1 MLGKG
6 DGGGSGAGGGAGD
19 RPGGGPGAGRSAG
32 EEGAAVPAEGRLP
45 PVIDRVPTRDKVVFL
60 TYDDGAGADPR
71 LIDLV
76 RERRLP
82 VALFLTD
89 SVAGPGYAHFA
100 RLRGV
105 GASLQNNTLDHP
117 ALRGL
122 PYAGQRAEICGQQ
135 RKLRARFGVRP
146 RFLRPPH
153 GVYDTTTLRAA
164 ADCGIAAVVLS
175 RVTVR
180 PDGRLDF
187 AHGPHELSP
196 GDIVSVPSGRT
207 GGAGGAGGA
216 PAQSLAD
223 RTARLLTELESRDL
237 RVANPADYWGA

>member
-1 MLGKG
+1 M
-6 DGGGSGAGGGAGD
+6 
-19 RPGGGPGAGRSAG
+19 
-32 EEGAAVPAEGRLP
+32 AVPAEGHLP

-60 TYDDGAGADPR
+60 TYDDGAAADPG

-100 RLRGV
+100 RLRAVGV
-105 GASLQNNTLDHP
+105 SLQNNTLDHP

-135 RKLRARFGVRP
+135 RKLRSRFGARP

-153 GVYDTTTLRAA
+153 GAYDTATLRAA

-180 PDGRLDF
+180 PDGRLGF
-187 AHGPHELSP
+187 AHGPQELSP
-196 GDIVSVPSGRT
+196 GDIVSVPSGLTSGIGGT
-207 GGAGGAGGA
+207 GGTGGTGGA
-216 PAQSLAD
+216 PALSLAQ
-223 RTARLLTELESRDL
+223 RTARLLAELESRGL
-237 RVANPADYWGA
+237 RVANPEDYWGA